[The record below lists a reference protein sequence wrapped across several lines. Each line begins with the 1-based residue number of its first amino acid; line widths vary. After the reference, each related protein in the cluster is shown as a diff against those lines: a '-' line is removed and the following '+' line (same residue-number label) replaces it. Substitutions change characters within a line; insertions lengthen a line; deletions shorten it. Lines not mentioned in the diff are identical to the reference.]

1 MRISDWSSD
10 VCSSDLLFASAR
22 RIFQK
27 ALITR
32 YIGRIQLGDFMAKG
46 ILVIAVIELRAVG
59 PIKAVKGADWLQR
72 DILRH
77 FMAGQLP
84 QLTQGARVRDDVRS
98 GIKSEAVLFPDI
110 GSAYGPVAP
119 SDTRGCYTCGF
130 ESHDASRVW
139 KEGCV

>member
-32 YIGRIQLGDFMAKG
+32 YIGRLQLGDFMAKG

-72 DILRH
+72 DHFRH
-77 FMAGQLP
+77 FIAGQLP
-84 QLTQGARVRDDVRS
+84 HLPQGARLRDDGCS
-98 GIKSEAVLFPDI
+98 GIKVYTVLFPAQA
-110 GSAYGPVAP
+110 SAPGPVAP
-119 SDTRGCYTCGF
+119 F
-130 ESHDASRVW
+130 HP
-139 KEGCV
+139 

>member
-10 VCSSDLLFASAR
+10 VCSSDLEKGRCAQLDISLFASAR

-59 PIKAVKGADWLQR
+59 PIKAVKGADWL
-72 DILRH
+72 
-77 FMAGQLP
+77 
-84 QLTQGARVRDDVRS
+84 RS
-98 GIKSEAVLFPDI
+98 EEHTSELQSLMRISYAVFCLKKNNTISQHSKANTYKPN
-110 GSAYGPVAP
+110 YL
-119 SDTRGCYTCGF
+119 
-130 ESHDASRVW
+130 
-139 KEGCV
+139 

>member
-10 VCSSDLLFASAR
+10 VCSSDLKGRCAQLDISLFASAR

-72 DILRH
+72 DIFRH

-84 QLTQGARVRDDVRS
+84 QLTQRSEERRV
-98 GIKSEAVLFPDI
+98 G
-110 GSAYGPVAP
+110 
-119 SDTRGCYTCGF
+119 
-130 ESHDASRVW
+130 
-139 KEGCV
+139 KEGVITGRS